1 MLSGFTPP
9 YTPSGRSSLIPAPPP
24 WHYAGQVMSLAFQ
37 VDREAA
43 QPFLPDGFGAA
54 TGRAACHCCEWQ
66 STTDGSELL
75 DPVYAQYKE
84 FFVLIENDRGG
95 ARAFYC
101 PFIYV
106 DQDLSM
112 VRGWLQGW
120 PKKIGSVWMTRSYDL
135 DHPAAAPIRDGTR
148 LGASLS
154 VKDRR
159 LAEAT
164 ITLSGGAAEPIGFL
178 AMSTFGLV
186 GSPTLIGRPS
196 PGEKKLARAAVELTT
211 RGPAYAATGS
221 LRLFES
227 PRDELCLLRPRAVT
241 AASLSTF
248 ALTVVGAIAA

>member
-9 YTPSGRSSLIPAPPP
+9 YTPSGRSSLVPAPP

-43 QPFLPDGFGAA
+43 QSLLPDGFGAA
-54 TGRAACHCCEWQ
+54 TESAACHFCEWQ

-84 FFVLIENDRGG
+84 CFVIVEVDRGG

-112 VRGWLQGW
+112 VRGHLQGW
-120 PKKIGSVWMTRSYDL
+120 PKKGGSVWMTRSYDL
-135 DHPAAAPIRDGTR
+135 DHPAAAPVRAGTSF
-148 LGASLS
+148 GASLS

-178 AMSTFGLV
+178 AMPTFGLV
-186 GSPTLIGRPS
+186 GSPTLIGTPS
-196 PGEKKLARAAVELTT
+196 AGERKLARAGVELTVS
-211 RGPAYAATGS
+211 GPAYRATGA
-221 LRLFES
+221 LRLFDS
-227 PRDELCLLRPRAVT
+227 PRDELSLLRPRSVT
-241 AASLSTF
+241 AASLSSF
-248 ALTVVGAIAA
+248 ALTVTGAIAA